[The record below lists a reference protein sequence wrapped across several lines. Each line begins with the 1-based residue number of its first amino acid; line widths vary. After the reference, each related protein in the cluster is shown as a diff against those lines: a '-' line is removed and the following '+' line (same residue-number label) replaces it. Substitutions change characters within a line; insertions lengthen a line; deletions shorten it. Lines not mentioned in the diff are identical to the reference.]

1 MGDDTDLPE
10 VQFSNEEY
18 YCKLAQLK
26 KAHHCTMAELK
37 HMLRRNLQLRGVAT
51 PELLQW
57 GGSSL
62 VLPGTLKKTPSALEL
77 RRDSTFSDTDE
88 ECESDWKHGDYGN
101 YSMKKGL
108 LNSAK
113 KHIKNMWRDFSMDT
127 ISPQGQQSKKQQ
139 QVKGRCRQVTVPKP
153 FHMTLREAECK
164 RKGVKSRSEIEWENG
179 KLRQQLE
186 ELAECQRTFRAGPVP
201 AHVYLPLFKELQ
213 EQREERRQLHHLQ
226 ATEDQRL
233 RATQRPFSFL
243 ERERAR
249 AEQKEACLLEQAEE
263 ERRRR
268 RPFQAK
274 PVPRAVREAAWGERQ
289 KEEELYRAI
298 RMQMRAREMLRRSS
312 LPPSAQDARPGGR
325 RGQETEGQADIAG
338 RRLRAGGKVPDFDG
352 SYRRFQRQLV
362 RRREVRPVT
371 VCEPFRLCTAN
382 ITSRRQRIAA
392 DLEAD
397 GRNPRQ
403 SRWPFVTLA
412 APAPRTPVCSSQ
424 DYLPAKITDSAK
436 KRHEAVRAH
445 LSFLSR
451 KVLEQRKKVEEEE
464 ERWREKQK
472 KKDRR
477 LRKVIWKRAK
487 AYDPHT
493 TLAQTHQHKLREFR
507 YPRSVKTRNK
517 YRITLYYGFVLSFCI
532 LISDG
537 FLSDNKHFYCCI
549 GKLMWFE
556 TKPRCNKYFK

>member
-37 HMLRRNLQLRGVAT
+37 HMLRRNLQLRGV
-51 PELLQW
+51 LY
-57 GGSSL
+57 
-62 VLPGTLKKTPSALEL
+62 V
-77 RRDSTFSDTDE
+77 
-88 ECESDWKHGDYGN
+88 C
-101 YSMKKGL
+101 
-108 LNSAK
+108 
-113 KHIKNMWRDFSMDT
+113 MDT
-127 ISPQGQQSKKQQ
+127 ISPQQQHPSSASLLSHRDNHRVTMRSKVEVRGQQSKKQQ

-436 KRHEAVRAH
+436 KRHEAVR
-445 LSFLSR
+445 
-451 KVLEQRKKVEEEE
+451 
-464 ERWREKQK
+464 WREKQK

>member
-1 MGDDTDLPE
+1 MCNSGSLLFQMKYNSGPDVGCDRDFPLINSVPQLIYLAMGDDTDLPE

-26 KAHHCTMAELK
+26 KAHHRTMAELE

-127 ISPQGQQSKKQQ
+127 ISPQQQHPSSASLLSHRDNHRVTMRPKVEVRGQQSKKQQ

-186 ELAECQRTFRAGPVP
+186 ELAECQRKFHAGPVP

-249 AEQKEACLLEQAEE
+249 AEQKEARLLEQAEE

-312 LPPSAQDARPGGR
+312 LPPSAQAARPGGR

-392 DLEAD
+392 DVEAD

-403 SRWPFVTLA
+403 SRWPFVTPA

-436 KRHEAVRAH
+436 KRHEAV
-445 LSFLSR
+445 
-451 KVLEQRKKVEEEE
+451 
-464 ERWREKQK
+464 
-472 KKDRR
+472 
-477 LRKVIWKRAK
+477 
-487 AYDPHT
+487 
-493 TLAQTHQHKLREFR
+493 
-507 YPRSVKTRNK
+507 
-517 YRITLYYGFVLSFCI
+517 
-532 LISDG
+532 
-537 FLSDNKHFYCCI
+537 
-549 GKLMWFE
+549 
-556 TKPRCNKYFK
+556 